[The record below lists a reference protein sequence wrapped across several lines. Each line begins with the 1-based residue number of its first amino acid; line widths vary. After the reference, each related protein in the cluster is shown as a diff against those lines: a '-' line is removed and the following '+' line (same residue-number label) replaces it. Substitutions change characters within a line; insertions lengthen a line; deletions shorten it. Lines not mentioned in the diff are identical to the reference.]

1 MFKKLLFCVIILFTI
16 SCTKE
21 SVKKEFTRII
31 TASGPED
38 IVLDTKNNR
47 LIVSCDERRDDKPNI
62 GVMYQISLATDESK
76 ELKMINFPVIPF
88 HPHGIDFQ
96 NVNGADFLFVIN
108 HYGDA
113 LRTTGIEQFKINADN
128 LEFVREYK
136 NPLLISPNDITVLP
150 NGGFY
155 FSNDKNS
162 TNILELLLNPNLGS
176 VGFCD
181 GANTWKKVDSF
192 ISFPNGMYNENNMLY
207 VATSRNHAL
216 FSYTIQPDGSL
227 RDKKVLSNIN
237 GMDNITAHGDE
248 LVVAVHPDE
257 IKFALL
263 SVLPTVFS
271 PSKSYT
277 INKTTGESKVIFSD
291 DGSMLSGGSTSLIYN
306 NTLYLSQVFD
316 GFVLKIENYNIE
328 Q

>member
-1 MFKKLLFCVIILFTI
+1 MFKNLMFCGIILCSI

-21 SVKKEFTRII
+21 TAKKEFTRIV

-38 IVLDTKNNR
+38 IVLNVKNNR

-62 GVMYQISLATDESK
+62 GVMYQINLTTDESV
-76 ELKMINFPVIPF
+76 ELKMINFPSIPF

-96 NVNGADFLFVIN
+96 QVNGIDYLFVIN

-113 LRTTGIEQFKINADN
+113 LHTTGIEQFKINATN

-136 NPLLISPNDITVLP
+136 HPLLISPNDITVLP
-150 NGGFY
+150 NGSFY

-162 TNILELLLNPNLGS
+162 TDVLELLLNPNMGS
-176 VGFCD
+176 VGFCN
-181 GANTWKKVDSF
+181 GADEWKKVDSF
-192 ISFPNGMYNENNMLY
+192 ISFPNGMYNENNSLF

-216 FSYTIQPDGSL
+216 FTYAIQPDGSL
-227 RDKKVLSNIN
+227 IDKKVLSTIN
-237 GMDNITAHGDE
+237 GMDNITNHGDE
-248 LVVAVHPDE
+248 LIVAVHPDE

-263 SVLPTVFS
+263 SVIPTIFS
-271 PSKSYT
+271 PSKTYT
-277 INKTTGESKVIFSD
+277 INKSTGEAKVIFSD
-291 DGSMLSGGSTSLIYN
+291 DGSMLSGGSTSLVYN

-316 GFVLKIENYNIE
+316 GFVLKIENYSIE